1 VRIWGDASQTALLVE
16 VRLARDRRTVAGME
30 LLRIEWMLLQN
41 PRASWSAGRAPLP
54 GQRHPGLRMFDDVA
68 ILMLLICERLR
79 LDGIVVVPS
88 HYHVAS
94 RWHGRMRFLDPLAEG
109 RFRALERLLE
119 PLPLAEASAAVELG
133 RIVDLDSQARGGYRP
148 APLILASSEALQ
160 RRFDERWE
168 LEVAEAEAKA
178 RFALERR

>member
-1 VRIWGDASQTALLVE
+1 EFALERYGLLERLRQLGYEPRVEIDIHPESGDTVRIWGDATTNLLLIE
-16 VRLARDRRTVAGME
+16 VRVDRDRLTVPGME

-88 HYHVAS
+88 HYHVAA
-94 RWHGRMRFLDPLAEG
+94 RWHGRMRFWDPRDEG
-109 RFRALERLLE
+109 RFRALGRLL
-119 PLPLAEASAAVELG
+119 
-133 RIVDLDSQARGGYRP
+133 D
-148 APLILASSEALQ
+148 
-160 RRFDERWE
+160 
-168 LEVAEAEAKA
+168 
-178 RFALERR
+178 